1 MSYCIKRA
9 DSGDIPALYDLQ
21 LLAFESEAEMIGSRD
36 VPALLESRE
45 HHQNDFSNWVTLKL
59 LNDSD
64 EIIGAIRYRRSGDV
78 IEIGRLMVHPDFR
91 QQGLAQRMLAEVDKA
106 CPQETKELYTC
117 TKSWINIRL
126 YEKTGYKAFKEVTEN
141 SGLSF
146 VYMRK

>member
-126 YEKTGYKAFKEVTEN
+126 YEKTGSKAFKEVTEN